1 METGIKGEFLSF
13 PVFAETLEKFGIP
26 LVDEKGELR
35 STADVLKDIAL
46 VWDKLEEEAQL
57 WKQSQEQ

>member
-1 METGIKGEFLSF
+1 METGVKSEFMSF
-13 PVFAETLEKFGIP
+13 PVFTETLEKFGIP
-26 LVDEKGELR
+26 LVDEEGKFR
-35 STADVLKDIAL
+35 PTADVLKDIAL